1 MILNELTEDLMNKET
16 IKTILEKSFTD
27 FTAFTDTLSDHR
39 FIVSPEGKWSAGQQL
54 DHLIRSAKP
63 VNTAMGLPKVF
74 LRFFGKPA
82 SRSRSYEQIAESYK
96 LALQRGGVTTR
107 PYIPPV
113 TEADQRGALQQ
124 LFHQQKDRLLQQIDQ
139 WKEED
144 LDRYQVPHPLLGKLT
159 IREVLYFTAYHN
171 QHHLKTLEQ
180 REKKDQ
186 SWSDQLE
193 RALF

>member
-1 MILNELTEDLMNKET
+1 MNKET

-39 FIVSPEGKWSAGQQL
+39 FIVSPEGKCLPDSNWTISSAAPN
-54 DHLIRSAKP
+54 RY
-63 VNTAMGLPKVF
+63 TAMGLPKIF

-82 SRSRSYEQIAESYK
+82 SRSRSYEQIAEAYRTV
-96 LALQRGGVTTR
+96 LQRGGVAAR

-113 TEADQRGALQQ
+113 TEAEQRGMLQQ
-124 LFHQQKDRLLQQIDQ
+124 LFHQQKDRLLAQIDQ
-139 WKEED
+139 WKEEE
-144 LDRYQVPHPLLGKLT
+144 LDNTRSPIPCWQAHLFD
-159 IREVLYFTAYHN
+159 EVLIFTAYHN

>member
-1 MILNELTEDLMNKET
+1 MNKET

-27 FTAFTDTLSDHR
+27 FTTFTDTLSDHR

-63 VNTAMGLPKVF
+63 VNTAMSLPKIL

-82 SRSRSYEQIAESYK
+82 SRSRSYEQVAESYRQV
-96 LALQRGGVTTR
+96 LQHGGVAAR

-113 TEADQRGALQQ
+113 TEAEQRGILQLQ
-124 LFHQQKDRLLQQIDQ
+124 FHQQKERLLQQIDQ
-139 WKEED
+139 WTEEE
-144 LDRYQVPHPLLGKLT
+144 LDKYQVPHPHLGRMT

-171 QHHLKTLEQ
+171 QHHLQTLEQ
-180 REKKDQ
+180 REQKNP
-186 SWSDQLE
+186 SWSEQLE